1 MVNVAIIGAGFMGK
15 THLTAYKAMN
25 NATVTAVCDLNETQG
40 RALAEEAGC
49 PWYAD
54 GETMLREAKVDAI
67 DICLPTFLHDQY
79 ALLGAKY
86 KKHILC

>member
-1 MVNVAIIGAGFMGK
+1 MAIIGAGFMGK

-49 PWYAD
+49 P
-54 GETMLREAKVDAI
+54 
-67 DICLPTFLHDQY
+67 
-79 ALLGAKY
+79 
-86 KKHILC
+86 